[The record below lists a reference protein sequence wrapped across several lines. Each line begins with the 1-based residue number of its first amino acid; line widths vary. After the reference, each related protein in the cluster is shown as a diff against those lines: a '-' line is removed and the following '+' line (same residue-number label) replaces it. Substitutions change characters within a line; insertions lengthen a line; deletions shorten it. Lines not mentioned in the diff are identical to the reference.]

1 MRFRLAEPA
10 DLEAVTGIINVAFRV
25 ERFFIERDRIDIDVV
40 RELAAKGNFILIDD
54 SNILAGCVYVEIKGE
69 RAYVGLLSVDPSR
82 QRSGI
87 GSALMSAAEEHARKA
102 GCRFVDLRIVNLRG
116 ELPAFYDRLGYRKTG
131 TSAFTS
137 GIITKLPCHF
147 IEMTKAL
154 DRAKV
159 FEIGFGG

>member
-25 ERFFIERDRIDIDVV
+25 ERFFIERDRIDIAAV
-40 RELAAKGNFILIDD
+40 REFAAKGKFLLVYTPDG
-54 SNILAGCVYVEIKGE
+54 LAGCVYVEIKGE

-87 GSALMSAAEEHARKA
+87 GAALMNAAEEHARKA
-102 GCRFVDLRIVNLRG
+102 GCRFVDLRIVNLRA

-131 TSAFTS
+131 TSTFTP
-137 GIITKLPCHF
+137 GIVTKLPCHF

-154 DRAKV
+154 DRAS
-159 FEIGFGG
+159 EAAG